1 VRQVNKLQTFEAVST
16 DSDDIMSVF
25 CFLSS
30 TFTPLFPGDLAS
42 SHSELFDG
50 FRGECCADRF
60 CGRFFDSFFTCNFA
74 VEIQQHKTRILQG
87 VPEKNAH
94 SLCTPI
100 LQLDVTESCGFQ
112 QNVETEIV
120 YMIKDSV

>member
-16 DSDDIMSVF
+16 DSDDMMSVF

-50 FRGECCADRF
+50 FRGECCADCF

-74 VEIQQHKTRILQG
+74 VEIQQHKT
-87 VPEKNAH
+87 H
-94 SLCTPI
+94 SLNEYYRV
-100 LQLDVTESCGFQ
+100 LQRKMHT
-112 QNVETEIV
+112 V
-120 YMIKDSV
+120 YAPQFCSWMSQSRAVVSRMLRQKLFTS